1 MPGRYQHQIDAANR
15 SSFPKWQWML
25 DARARQTD
33 PHQACCAFRNDHFLV
48 RRDVVTVRVGNER
61 ETFSVP
67 WVQPEILL
75 RQVDT
80 ALIANFDH
88 AENYFAICVSSIARV
103 IRMSTVGC
111 ALTPASGTR
120 FITEM
125 RFAAALLVLTFLA
138 VSAPGKTAREEP
150 KVVEKV
156 TPLPVALDPN
166 FEFRKTK
173 LFFMSEKGLKPSERA
188 HDSTNKLGGK
198 SNSPSQKT
206 ATLQDAPIVFE
217 RQYRLF
223 GAVTGLDQRQRFGD
237 YFDFF
242 WRAKRPSDVT
252 VRLEYRQEKLH
263 EHVQAQEIT
272 YRSVRGTH
280 KTEFKVIGDDYFDD
294 GRVIAWRCLLVA
306 NGRIVAE
313 NRSFLWE

>member
-1 MPGRYQHQIDAANR
+1 
-15 SSFPKWQWML
+15 ML

-33 PHQACCAFRNDHFLV
+33 SHQACCALRNDHLLV
-48 RRDVVTVRVGNER
+48 RRDVVGVRVGNER
-61 ETFSVP
+61 ETFCVP

-75 RQVDT
+75 RQVNT
-80 ALIANFDH
+80 ALVANFDH
-88 AENYFAICVSSIARV
+88 AENYFAICLSSIARLMP
-103 IRMSTVGC
+103 MSAVGC
-111 ALTPASGTR
+111 ALTPASKTR

-125 RFAAALLVLTFLA
+125 RFAAALLILTFLV
-138 VSAPGKTAREEP
+138 VSAPGKGTREEP

-156 TPLPVALDPN
+156 TALPVALDPN

-173 LFFMSEKGLKPSERA
+173 LFFMSEKGPKPSERA

-223 GAVTGLDQRQRFGD
+223 GAVTGLDQHQRFGD

-242 WRAKRPSDVT
+242 WRVKRTADVT

-272 YRSVRGTH
+272 YGNVRGTH

-294 GRVIAWRCLLVA
+294 GQVIAWRCLLIA